1 MRYLLRGTSILQTG
15 ENSGVIQN
23 AGQYN
28 IELSSNEN
36 FTDSF
41 VLRTGDEVSFNKKL
55 FIRICDCNEKSPLA
69 VANVVTFISLGGTTS
84 TNTADEMLD
93 SIFGGAVSDES
104 VTSDADADSYFDD
117 IFSGNSSSNVDD
129 EDFNSYMDSIFGGN
143 G

>member
-1 MRYLLRGTSILQTG
+1 MQYFITDTSIIQIT
-15 ENSGVIQN
+15 ETSGTIQN
-23 AGQYN
+23 
-28 IELSSNEN
+28 ISNSTVEISN
-36 FTDSF
+36 SADFTDSF
-41 VLRTGDEVSFNKKL
+41 LLYPLNKISFNERL
-55 FIRICDCNEKSPLA
+55 YLRAYEEVAQVIQINVARFIVSG
-69 VANVVTFISLGGTTS
+69 STTS